1 MEDEKTKTEILG
13 YCKTLMPKDIQ
24 LEDSRLS
31 LYIDIIY
38 QRILNFCNRHDFPE
52 ELKFTASQMAI
63 DMIVEN
69 QTTLEG
75 DSRISSISEGDRTV
89 NFSVNGLMTQADEK
103 ISKLTEL
110 KKFRKLYKV

>member
-1 MEDEKTKTEILG
+1 
-13 YCKTLMPKDIQ
+13 
-24 LEDSRLS
+24 
-31 LYIDIIY
+31 
-38 QRILNFCNRHDFPE
+38 
-52 ELKFTASQMAI
+52 
-63 DMIVEN
+63 MIVEN

-75 DSRISSISEGDRTV
+75 DSRVSSISEGDRTV